1 MVKYGGGFVR
11 SLAEAAMRADS
22 DNLRRIKEAW
32 PEYWERYSIM
42 SNVAS
47 EQNTPVSQ
55 PGNDS
60 ENLSGRGTGL
70 AGMDC
75 SRILIDCPR
84 CGAKPPIAHD
94 LGGGPRFAGVRT
106 CGNGCGTWDDDDRQ
120 NWGYIH
126 SQNAKVTDD
135 SPK

>member
-1 MVKYGGGFVR
+1 MNTP
-11 SLAEAAMRADS
+11 S
-22 DNLRRIKEAW
+22 DN
-32 PEYWERYSIM
+32 
-42 SNVAS
+42 
-47 EQNTPVSQ
+47 QT
-55 PGNDS
+55 S
-60 ENLSGRGTGL
+60 ENPIETPSLDGDGL
-70 AGMDC
+70 GAMDC

-126 SQNAKVTDD
+126 SQNTPVSQPGND
-135 SPK
+135 SENLSGRGTGLAAMDC

>member
-1 MVKYGGGFVR
+1 MKTT
-11 SLAEAAMRADS
+11 S
-22 DNLRRIKEAW
+22 DAI
-32 PEYWERYSIM
+32 P
-42 SNVAS
+42 
-47 EQNTPVSQ
+47 Q
-55 PGNDS
+55 
-60 ENLSGRGTGL
+60 L

-126 SQNAKVTDD
+126 SQNTPVSQPGND
-135 SPK
+135 SENLSGRGTGLAAMDC